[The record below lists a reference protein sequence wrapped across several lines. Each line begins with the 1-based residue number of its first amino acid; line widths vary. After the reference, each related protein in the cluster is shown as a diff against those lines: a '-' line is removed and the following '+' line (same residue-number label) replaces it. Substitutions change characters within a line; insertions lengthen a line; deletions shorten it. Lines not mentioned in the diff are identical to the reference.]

1 MSWRIAFDKVLE
13 THKKVFPYF
22 RNACMVSGGILG
34 LYVGLDKQM
43 NKYERSDP
51 ITIWAQSFV
60 CGNIGIVMGLG
71 VAYTYPVSIPV
82 AVYSIY
88 EDLK

>member
-1 MSWRIAFDKVLE
+1 MAWRIAFGEAVE

-34 LYVGLDKQM
+34 LDIGLDKRM
-43 NKYERSDP
+43 NNRSDP
-51 ITIWAQSFV
+51 ITIWAQSLV

-71 VAYTYPVSIPV
+71 VAYTYPVAILATAYS
-82 AVYSIY
+82 VY
-88 EDLK
+88 EELK